1 MGWIEKAK
9 SRQFL
14 GYHGV
19 HSSNPTE
26 FVLHKVPCVALE
38 HFIDFHLI
46 GPIWKNCW
54 FDVRGALNY
63 FFLLKFGPIP
73 CYTVPVNSY
82 LPRHSLFTA

>member
-1 MGWIEKAK
+1 MLHNVVVAGCGCSAMWCGKPHMCNGWGMGWIEKAK
-9 SRQFL
+9 SRQFI

-46 GPIWKNCW
+46 GPIWKNC
-54 FDVRGALNY
+54 
-63 FFLLKFGPIP
+63 
-73 CYTVPVNSY
+73 
-82 LPRHSLFTA
+82 